1 VGRATRTKGKR
12 EGRSLPNRFEA
23 RIYPI
28 VCAFNDR
35 WSLFG
40 GLVLALIIGAAPSIA
55 LAQDSEPT
63 PAQLRAAAEAF
74 DRGREAYK
82 AEHFAEA
89 AEQFERA
96 DASAPSAT
104 ALELAMKA
112 RDRAGDLD
120 RAGTLAA
127 LGLARYADD
136 PNIAATAPEI
146 IQRARAE
153 LYEVTVS
160 CAQPCELADGTQ
172 IVHGFAAKQR
182 TVFLTPGQHSLRAGW
197 ADGKTQSKSIEA
209 MAGMNGELNFE
220 GPAAEP
226 VEPAVAPPPEPE
238 PEAPP
243 AAEQPAKGWSPIVFW
258 IGAGA
263 TVVAGGVTAWSG
275 IDTINNPGK
284 ERVQEECA
292 AHDEDCDLY
301 QEGRSKQARTN
312 VLLGVTGGLA
322 VATGLIGVLAIDW
335 GGKPATSGEAR
346 ARPRLKPYFTV
357 GDGFSVG
364 ARGSF

>member
-1 VGRATRTKGKR
+1 
-12 EGRSLPNRFEA
+12 
-23 RIYPI
+23 
-28 VCAFNDR
+28 
-35 WSLFG
+35 
-40 GLVLALIIGAAPSIA
+40 VLALIISAAPSIA
-55 LAQDSEPT
+55 LAQDGEPT

-136 PNIAATAPEI
+136 PNIATTAPEI

-209 MAGMNGELNFE
+209 MAGMNGELAFE

-226 VEPAVAPPPEPE
+226 VEAVVAPPPEPE
-238 PEAPP
+238 PEPDTPP
-243 AAEQPAKGWSPIVFW
+243 VAEQPAKGWSPVVFW

-275 IDTINNPGK
+275 IDTLNNPGK
-284 ERVQEECA
+284 ERVQNE
-292 AHDEDCDLY
+292 CDLY

-322 VATGLIGVLAIDW
+322 VATGLIGVLAVDW
-335 GGKPATSGEAR
+335 GGKSPASGEAR
-346 ARPRLKPYFTV
+346 ARPHLKPYFSV

-364 ARGSF
+364 ARGIF